1 MCSIEK
7 YIALK
12 TCTHLYVLYVLGLAI
27 NDEPRGEATVLVIVE
42 IQFNV
47 YYIEVPSLKIV
58 YGVKH
63 VNHNALIII
72 YTDNQTFS
80 LSSSL

>member
-1 MCSIEK
+1 MWLCSIEK

-12 TCTHLYVLYVLGLAI
+12 TCTHLYVLGLPI
-27 NDEPRGEATVLVIVE
+27 TDGPEGGATVLVIVE

-63 VNHNALIII
+63 VNHNALIIE